1 MKKSQIYKALNEVR
15 DAHAYS
21 NLLEVTETSYNKPDR
36 HQVLSDI
43 SSQMKKYNVQRVK
56 IQDRF

>member
-1 MKKSQIYKALNEVR
+1 MTKNQVYKTLNEVR

-21 NLLEVTETSYNKPDR
+21 NLLEVVETSYNKPDR

-43 SSQMKKYNVQRVK
+43 SSQMKKYNVERVR

>member
-1 MKKSQIYKALNEVR
+1 MTKSQVYKTLNEVR

-21 NLLEVTETSYNKPDR
+21 NLLEVVETSYNKPDR

-43 SSQMKKYNVQRVK
+43 SSQMKKYNVERVR

>member
-1 MKKSQIYKALNEVR
+1 MTKKQIYKTLNEVR

-21 NLLEVTETSYNKPDR
+21 NLLEVVETTYKKIDR
-36 HQVLSDI
+36 FQVI
-43 SSQMKKYNVQRVK
+43 SNINFQMKKYNIEKVK